1 MSALLR
7 YQAALLLR
15 SQRWLAPFLLYAAFV
30 GVGVQAGEPV
40 LGALGY
46 AAAGLVPVAAW
57 AVRICLNQEP
67 PAARTVI
74 AAASGRSRAHLAAVL
89 TATGAVLL
97 VGAVTVLALTALTD
111 PKGARLPVA
120 AASGLLAMGVC
131 VLTGTAVGT
140 LTTRPLVPSRGWSLT
155 TLLLGSL
162 LALVTP
168 GSPAAT
174 AVSALVT
181 AAHTTEPPFPWLPV
195 ATAPAL
201 AAAAVALACRAA
213 ATSATA

>member
-57 AVRICLNQEP
+57 AVRICLDQEP

-74 AAASGRSRAHLAAVL
+74 AAASGRYRAHVAAVL
-89 TATGAVLL
+89 TATIAVLL

-111 PKGARLPVA
+111 PRGVHPATAV
-120 AASGLLAMGVC
+120 ASGLLATAAC
-131 VLTGTAVGT
+131 VLTGAAVGT
-140 LTTRPLVPSRGWSLT
+140 LTTRPLIPARGWSLT

-168 GSPAAT
+168 GSPAAA

-181 AAHTTEPPFPWLPV
+181 AARTT
-195 ATAPAL
+195 TAPLSWLAATTAL
-201 AAAAVALACRAA
+201 LLTAAAVALACRA
-213 ATSATA
+213 TAWRE

>member
-1 MSALLR
+1 MSALVR

-46 AAAGLVPVAAW
+46 AVAGLVPVAAW

-67 PAARTVI
+67 PAARAVV
-74 AAASGRSRAHLAAVL
+74 AAAAGRARAHLAAVL
-89 TATGAVLL
+89 AATGAVLL
-97 VGAVTVLALTALTD
+97 VGAVTVLVLTAVAD
-111 PKGARLPVA
+111 PRGVRPVTA
-120 AASGLLAMGVC
+120 AASGLLAAGVC
-131 VLTGTAVGT
+131 VLTGGAVGT
-140 LTTRPLVPSRGWSLT
+140 LTTRPLVPARGWSLT
-155 TLLLGSL
+155 ALLLGSL

-168 GSPAAT
+168 GSPAAG

-181 AAHTTEPPFPWLPV
+181 AARTTTAPFPWLAA
-195 ATAPAL
+195 ATAPVL
-201 AAAAVALACRAA
+201 ASVAVALACRA
-213 ATSATA
+213 TARHG